1 MRPVPLVGRLRR
13 AIAPGLVACLAGCL
27 AAASCASDVTRNA
40 PTRGSLGTELY
51 GVVCDRVGGQS
62 LHEDLTG
69 ASFHAI
75 CHPVDGAFS
84 SKVDT
89 SQLPPMVDDQPDVHG
104 NPVPLA
110 VQKAQRMYGVARL
123 ERLAIDR
130 GSLIAALDAAFPDVS
145 IPVKDLNN
153 PDPKQSCGPAAGGG
167 QGRLHTELANLLG
180 RFTKLYDD
188 GTIPASTEAIGGV
201 ASVFNQSADAT
212 AGAQASWAHFNAR
225 AGYRPVG
232 LALGTA
238 RALLA
243 YVKLRDFANAVIAPL
258 SPDSTPYATNPR
270 YDAQGNRIAIPG
282 SAYPKLV
289 ELMAAVHFELAN
301 ETNDPVPS
309 PLVLVPAPDG
319 SVGGRTVLN
328 RPRTDLEV
336 LTSVLLDEDPTFVS
350 GTAASQ
356 YIVKRDPRGYAAL
369 APPGASAVP
378 SPFVD
383 EGDGLPKVDPVTG
396 QFVTTSA
403 MPAPSPFF
411 AIGAADTAS
420 RDAAQRALGAGGQLL
435 YTYVDTNQTFAS
447 RVVAH
452 LRGVVS
458 GKSLVDSSPSDNHET
473 LMNVLAGI
481 YALAGQRVP
490 DATKTYGT
498 QSLPF
503 NGFRAVSSPLGDLV
517 YALGQ
522 VLADPTAD
530 ATLAFASSLMKNN
543 APDVARVVGDALWAK
558 DQANADSSAK
568 IPSTS
573 TFWDEMIDLVVQIAQ
588 DTSPSS
594 APNGR
599 RLLEDILS
607 AFAQP
612 ASLGLSKALASQA
625 LNVDD
630 ISYDR
635 ANLNGPAVNVT
646 TNGPGPPS
654 TPADRTKP
662 DSGGNRSQLQRF
674 AQLVHDTN
682 GVTMCNKEGAILHGQ
697 GLTVINTANACAST
711 AGGSP
716 PPIGQLCLPPDTSCT
731 CTNARSFHECE
742 VFKITNLASFYLDS
756 LAKKAS
762 LYFRNK
768 LIREGLGGPAGF
780 GAVSV
785 GVNEQSSGIGLH
797 MTSGATDDTYND
809 SATALTGPEAPG
821 FWDPVAT
828 VWNPTVTPPTLLR
841 PKPAWLN
848 RLAGFDL
855 ASDSTMPAAAPATN
869 NYTTNH
875 FLSDLQ
881 GLDIGTAVCP
891 ERLIADPCANDPN
904 CFDSSADNDVS
915 SDGMVHGL
923 RSCPDGDWLYQRDK
937 DSFFITEEN
946 GFLTALTPLASAF
959 VNHGREDLFVQ
970 LMDTLHKHW
979 QTAAGASAAPDECQ
993 LTANASCAKDGA
1005 DTYEPLLGK
1014 IFSSDLLTS
1023 LNNLT
1028 SVASGMTIP
1037 TCSAIDATKH
1047 TCTTAGTTDGIALL
1061 AETTRALV
1069 DPAVAKSYGLTDSSG
1084 HVTSLRNDMSTNP
1097 QVTPL
1102 YLVLEALNE
1111 IDAAFAQRAQAS
1123 PPDPDPN
1130 RQAEWRLARSQL
1142 VDEFLA
1148 VGNANMPAKTQAFAD
1163 PALPKILPVL
1173 IDTLRAQLL
1182 ARCGSDE
1189 ATGKCVWARGI
1200 VKTPIMLPPT
1210 SASQPAAAL
1219 WNEAVT
1225 TLSGPTFAASMDVLD
1240 ALRRDPAARA
1250 AQEDLLQYLAS
1261 PGVTDSVGQTES
1273 LMELLSSTHDIL
1285 QVLEDDENLFV
1296 PVYQVFSSAFVPP
1309 ETATAGRALAD
1320 STTALLTRIAGRA
1333 VDESAAEICASEL
1346 DPNEVVSIA
1355 LSHLVTPMPLANCTA
1370 SANNPCIGETP
1381 LEVILDTIADV
1392 NRAPDSTSSELL
1404 RAADYASISNELKSF
1419 FLDPQRGLEQFYAIV
1434 RQGTGH

>member
-1 MRPVPLVGRLRR
+1 MRAVPLAGRLRR
-13 AIAPGLVACLAGCL
+13 AIAPALVGCLAGCL
-27 AAASCASDVTRNA
+27 AAASCADTVTRN
-40 PTRGSLGTELY
+40 PPVGGSLGTELY
-51 GVVCDRVGGQS
+51 GVVCDRVGAQS

-75 CHPVDGAFS
+75 CHTVEGAFA

-89 SQLPPMVDDQPDVHG
+89 SQLPPMVNNQPDVHG

-110 VQKAQRMYGVARL
+110 TQQAQRSYGVARL
-123 ERLAIDR
+123 ERLAVDR
-130 GSLIAALDAAFPDVS
+130 GSLIAALDAAFPDIE
-145 IPVKDLNN
+145 IPIKDLNN
-153 PDPKQSCGPAAGGG
+153 SDATRSCGPPVGG

-180 RFTKLYDD
+180 RLTKLYDD

-201 ASVFNQSADAT
+201 ASVFNQSTGAT
-212 AGAQASWAHFNAR
+212 TGAQASWAHFNAR

-232 LALGTA
+232 LALGAA

-243 YVKLRDFANAVIAPL
+243 YDKLRDFANAVMAPL
-258 SPDSTPYATNPR
+258 SPDSTPYAMNPQ
-270 YDAQGNRIAIPG
+270 YDAQGNRTAVPG
-282 SAYPKLV
+282 TAYPQLL
-289 ELMAAVHFELAN
+289 ELMAASHFELAN
-301 ETNDPVPS
+301 ETPDPVPN
-309 PLVLVPAPDG
+309 PLVLVPGQDP

-336 LTSVLLDEDPTFVS
+336 LTSVLFEEDPAFVS
-350 GTAASQ
+350 GTSASQ
-356 YIVKRDPRGYAAL
+356 YVVKRDPRGYAAL
-369 APPGASAVP
+369 AASGGSAVP

-383 EGDGLPKVDPVTG
+383 EGDGLPRVDPVTG
-396 QFVTTSA
+396 QFVTTSG

-411 AIGAADTAS
+411 AIGVADTSS
-420 RDAAQRALGAGGQLL
+420 RDAAQRALGAGGQQL
-435 YTYVDTNQTFAS
+435 YTYVDTNQTFES

-458 GKSLVDSSPSDNHET
+458 GKSLLDSSPSDNHET
-473 LMNVLAGI
+473 LMNLLAGA
-481 YALAGQRVP
+481 YALAGERVP
-490 DATKTYGT
+490 DATKRYGA

-503 NGFRAVSSPLGDLV
+503 NGFRGASSPLGDLV

-530 ATLAFASSLMKNN
+530 ATLAFTSSLMKNN
-543 APDVARVVGDALWAK
+543 TPDVARVVGDALWAK

-568 IPSTS
+568 LPSTS

-594 APNGR
+594 AANGR
-599 RLLEDILS
+599 RLLEDILA

-625 LNVDD
+625 LDVDD

-635 ANLNGPAVNVT
+635 KNLNGPAIDVT
-646 TNGPGPPS
+646 TDGPGPPS
-654 TPADRTKP
+654 IPADHTKP
-662 DSGGNRSQLQRF
+662 DSGANRSQLQRF

-716 PPIGQLCLPPDTSCT
+716 PAIGQLCLPPDTSCA
-731 CTNARSFHECE
+731 CTNGRPFHECE

-756 LAKKAS
+756 LAQKAS

-768 LIREGLGGPAGF
+768 LIREGLGGPAGL

-797 MTSGATDDTYND
+797 LTSGAADDTYND
-809 SATALTGPEAPG
+809 SPAALTGPEAPG
-821 FWDPVAT
+821 FWDPATT
-828 VWNPTVTPPTLLR
+828 VWNPTLTPPTLLR

-855 ASDSTMPAAAPATN
+855 VNDSPMPATAPATN

-875 FLSDLQ
+875 FVSDLQ
-881 GLDIGTAVCP
+881 GLDIGTAICP

-915 SDGMVHGL
+915 ADGMVHGL
-923 RSCPDGDWLYQRDK
+923 RGCADGDWLYQRDQ
-937 DSFFITEEN
+937 DAFFITEEN

-959 VNHGREDLFVQ
+959 VNHGREDLFIQ
-970 LMDTLHKHW
+970 LMETLHKHW
-979 QTAAGASAAPDECQ
+979 QTAAGAAAAPDECQ
-993 LTANASCAKDGA
+993 LTASTTCTRDGA
-1005 DTYEPLLGK
+1005 DTYEPLLGT

-1023 LNNLT
+1023 LTNLT
-1028 SVASGMTIP
+1028 KIASGMTIP
-1037 TCSAIDATKH
+1037 TCSAVDATSHACKA
-1047 TCTTAGTTDGIALL
+1047 AGTIDGIALL
-1061 AETTRALV
+1061 ASATRALV

-1084 HVTSLRNDMSTNP
+1084 NVRSLRNDMSTNP

-1111 IDAAFAQRAQAS
+1111 VDAAFAQRAQAS

-1142 VDEFLA
+1142 VDELLA
-1148 VGNANMPAKTQAFAD
+1148 VDNENVPAKTQAFAD
-1163 PALPKILPVL
+1163 PAFPKIVPVL

-1189 ATGKCVWARGI
+1189 TTGKCVWARGI
-1200 VKTPIMLPPT
+1200 VSTPIMLPPT
-1210 SASQPAAAL
+1210 SASQPAVPL

-1225 TLSGPTFAASMDVLD
+1225 TLSGPTFVAAMDVLD
-1240 ALRRDPAARA
+1240 TLRRDPAARA

-1261 PGVTDSVGQTES
+1261 PGVLDSVGQTES
-1273 LMELLSSTHDIL
+1273 LTELLSSTHDIL
-1285 QVLEDDENLFV
+1285 QVLEDDQNLFV

-1309 ETATAGRALAD
+1309 QIATDGRALTD

-1333 VDESAAEICASEL
+1333 VDANGTEICANEL

-1370 SANNPCIGETP
+1370 SGKSPCIGETP

-1404 RAADYASISNELKSF
+1404 RPTDYANISSELKSF